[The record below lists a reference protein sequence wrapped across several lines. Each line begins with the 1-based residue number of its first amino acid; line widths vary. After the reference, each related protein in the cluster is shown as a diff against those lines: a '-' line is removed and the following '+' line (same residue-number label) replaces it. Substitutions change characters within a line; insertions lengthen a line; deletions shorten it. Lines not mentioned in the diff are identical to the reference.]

1 MLRLFGAFRESGASK
16 RVHVDVIGFDVD
28 VVVPG
33 MLRTRTQWWCGGL
46 LRVGFWSFAELSSTQ
61 ALQVYFRADLP

>member
-28 VVVPG
+28 VVVPVCCERG
-33 MLRTRTQWWCGGL
+33 RSSGGL
-46 LRVGFWSFAELSSTQ
+46 FRVGFWSFAELSSTQ
-61 ALQVYFRADLP
+61 ALQVDFRADLP